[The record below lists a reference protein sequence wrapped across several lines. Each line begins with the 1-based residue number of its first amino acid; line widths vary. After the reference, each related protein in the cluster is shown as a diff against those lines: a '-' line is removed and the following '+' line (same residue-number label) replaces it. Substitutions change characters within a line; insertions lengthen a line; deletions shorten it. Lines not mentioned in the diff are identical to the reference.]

1 MGLGRCEWSRHD
13 QRTTRG
19 IDGRAVRLSSAH
31 FRSLRGKWL
40 GEELPGRVD
49 WTGKRAE
56 VASLASARSA
66 AFEERGAHLDG
77 PLRHRKPPHRNAGCG
92 RPLPR
97 VCCCWCCWS
106 MLSLSHREG
115 EQQQQQRLFHWKGWF
130 SRRCQGVA
138 RRYCQGVAVLPGGG
152 STVRGWHKV
161 LSGGGTRYCQGVAQS
176 TARGWHRGYCHV
188 FVQSHANHILTL
200 LFLVWIQIRS
210 VGRWW
215 RPK

>member
-1 MGLGRCEWSRHD
+1 MVLGRCEWSRHD

-19 IDGRAVRLSSAH
+19 TDPLAVRLSSAH
-31 FRSLRGKWL
+31 FRSLRGEWL

-49 WTGKRAE
+49 WNGKRAE

-66 AFEERGAHLDG
+66 AFEERGAHLDE

-106 MLSLSHREG
+106 MLLLSHREG

-130 SRRCQGVA
+130 SRRWQRSA
-138 RRYCQGVAVLPGGG
+138 ISQWQRSASTGGG
-152 STVRGWHKV
+152 VPRLAEVCH
-161 LSGGGTRYCQGVAQS
+161 RS
-176 TARGWHRGYCHV
+176 TAEVC
-188 FVQSHANHILTL
+188 Q
-200 LFLVWIQIRS
+200 
-210 VGRWW
+210 
-215 RPK
+215 